1 MKTLT
6 GQVVSTGMNK
16 TAVVQIERAVMHPLY
31 KKSMRRS
38 KRFKVHREGIDVAV
52 GDMVKIAS
60 TRPISK
66 EKHFRIVEKL

>member
-16 TAVVQIERAVMHPLY
+16 TAIVQIERAVIHPLY

-38 KRFKVHREGIDVAV
+38 KRLKVHIEGIDIAV
-52 GDMVKIAS
+52 GDTVKIAA

-66 EKHFRIVEKL
+66 EKHFRVVEKL